1 MTLTAIPS
9 YPVAGSR
16 SFDLF
21 PQPSE
26 LTVAQAAEFLD
37 GSEGYVDE
45 LLNAGL
51 IVFRLKNGKRLV
63 QWDSLLDFAQEEDRK
78 NATLNEMVRMDQ
90 EMGLYD
96 D

>member
-1 MTLTAIPS
+1 MSLTSIPS
-9 YPVAGSR
+9 YPVTDNR

-37 GSEGYVDE
+37 GAEGLVDE

-51 IVFRLKNGKRLV
+51 IVFRLKNGERLV
-63 QWDSLLDFAQEEDRK
+63 QWDSLLDYVQEEDRK